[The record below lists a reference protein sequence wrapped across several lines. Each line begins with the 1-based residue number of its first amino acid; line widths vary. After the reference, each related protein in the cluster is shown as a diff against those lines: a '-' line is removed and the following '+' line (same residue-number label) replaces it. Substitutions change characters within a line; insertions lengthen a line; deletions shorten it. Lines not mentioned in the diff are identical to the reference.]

1 MNNGTLKCHC
11 IKRIVIFNFHEVF
24 LIMNLFQI
32 TSTGVLLL
40 GLTHIALAAQQVIRP
55 THMTE
60 HGLLLELTLPDF
72 DIETVAMTD
81 NALCHRLHITQ
92 SATTLTPGAPELP
105 VLGTLIQV
113 PKKGKVIAEIV
124 AIETATLPQVDLCPL
139 PTRQASSDG
148 EIKAKLIKDEKA
160 YQIDKF
166 FPEQI
171 VTLEAVGELRGVNVN
186 RLRIFPVQWHPLTE
200 ELRYITD
207 IQIQVHFEQPLERA
221 TRRAKHTEGHYDNLL
236 RNSLINYVS
245 GSAVASAKPQTPLQR
260 REKEIEK
267 GTEKTSVRTMNTADS
282 LRIETEREGMY
293 EINYQQLEALGLQ
306 PQFID
311 PKYLQLFHQGEE
323 VAIQVD
329 LGEDSTFNDKDSIK
343 FYAQNFEDNFTKTNV
358 YWLYWRKKG
367 LGQRIAQR
375 DGSVTDTTQVTE
387 TFHEQIHLEE
397 DKQEWLTAPGA
408 PEKDFEFWERI
419 NAGEI
424 KDYPFEL
431 PAPPVTDTQVL
442 IRVNLQ
448 GRSTAPPAPNHHTVI
463 RLNGEVIS
471 EERWDGETDF
481 IQEATVSAAL
491 FNKEE
496 NILTI
501 EMAEVEAIVDVIYLN
516 WIEIEYWRAL
526 TATSNHL
533 TFTLDGSGRT
543 PIRIS
548 DIRQPENMLI
558 YDVTHPNQVAEII
571 NFKIEETAENN
582 TYNLLFEDDVPER
595 KRYLI
600 FLDRKTNKPTQM
612 GTWQSTQLKNQR
624 QGADYIIITA
634 EEFRSTVEPL
644 GTLRR
649 QQGLRAKIVSVED
662 IYNEFNHGIYSPLA
676 IKAFLKYAY
685 EHWQPPAPTYVF
697 LVGDATISYNK
708 RANQENNRVPTY
720 LSFDSS
726 DGLTPDDSW
735 FVSLNDEDILP
746 DMLIGRIPG
755 NNPEIVTQLVHKI
768 VGFEQSTHKSAR
780 EILLVAD
787 GQEHFENLNENL
799 ATYVPAEFS
808 FDKIYLSDYLD
819 NVERDQRETKVNE
832 ATEDI
837 INSMN
842 EGILVSNY
850 IGHGATDRWSLT
862 GFFMSENVQE
872 LNNEEQLFFGLML
885 TCINGYFVRNEKDSL
900 AEEFLLVDG
909 GAIATFAPSNVSYA
923 WEDRILSEEIF
934 TILFEH
940 NNRELGTITTQAKIE
955 AFGRGTS
962 ENVIKMFTLFG
973 DPATRLKAW

>member
-1 MNNGTLKCHC
+1 
-11 IKRIVIFNFHEVF
+11 
-24 LIMNLFQI
+24 MNLFQI

-40 GLTHIALAAQQVIRP
+40 WLGLTHITLAAQQVIRP

-81 NALCHRLHITQ
+81 NALCHRLHMAQ

-113 PKKGKVIAEIV
+113 PKKGEVIAEIV
-124 AIETATLPQVDLCPL
+124 AVETATLPKMDLCPL

-186 RLRIFPVQWHPLTE
+186 RLRIFPFQWHPLTE

-207 IQIQVHFEQPLERA
+207 IQIQIHFEQPLERA
-221 TRRAKHTEGHYDNLL
+221 TRRAKPAEGHYDNLL

-245 GSAVASAKPQTPLQR
+245 GSAVASAKPQAQLQR
-260 REKEIEK
+260 REKEVEK
-267 GTEKTSVRTMNTADS
+267 ATEKTTVRTMNTADS
-282 LRIETEREGMY
+282 LRIEIEEEGMY
-293 EINYQQLEALGLQ
+293 ELDYQQLKELGLQ

-311 PKYLQLFHQGEE
+311 PKYLQLFHQDEE

-329 LGEDSTFNDKDSIK
+329 LGEDGAFNDRDSIK

-375 DGSVTDTTQVTE
+375 DGTVTDATQVTE
-387 TFHEQIHLEE
+387 VFYEQIHLEE
-397 DKQEWLTAPGA
+397 DRQEWLTAPGA

-419 NAGEI
+419 NAGEV

-431 PAPPVTDTQVL
+431 PAPPAADTQVL

-491 FNKEE
+491 FNKKE

-526 TATSNHL
+526 TAASNHF
-533 TFTLDGSGRT
+533 TFTLNGSGRT

-548 DIRQPENMLI
+548 DIRQPENMLV
-558 YDVTHPNQVAEII
+558 YDITHPNQVAEII
-571 NFKIEETAENN
+571 NFKIEETAEKK
-582 TYNLLFEDDVPER
+582 TYNLLFEDDVPEQ

-600 FLDRKTNKPTQM
+600 LLDRKTHKPRQM
-612 GTWQSTQLKNQR
+612 APWQPTRLKSKR
-624 QGADYIIITA
+624 QGADYILITA
-634 EEFRSTVEPL
+634 EEFRSAVEPL

-649 QQGLRAKIVSVED
+649 QQGLRAKIVSVEA

-685 EHWQPPAPTYVF
+685 EHWQAPAPTYVF
-697 LVGDATISYNK
+697 LVGDASISYNK
-708 RANQENNRVPTY
+708 RGSFKNNRVPTY
-720 LSFDSS
+720 LSYDSG

-735 FVSLNDEDILP
+735 FVSLDDEDILP
-746 DMLIGRIPG
+746 DMLVGRIPG
-755 NNPEIVTQLVHKI
+755 NSYEMVTQLVNKI
-768 VGFEQSTHKSAR
+768 VGFEQSTRKSAR
-780 EILLVAD
+780 EILLIAD
-787 GQEHFENLNENL
+787 SEEHFENLNENL
-799 ATYVPAEFS
+799 ATFVPAEFS
-808 FDKIYLSDYLD
+808 FDKIYLNDYFEG
-819 NVERDQRETKVNE
+819 VERDQRETKIDE

-837 INSMN
+837 IASMN

-850 IGHGATDRWSLT
+850 IGHGVVDRWSASKGL
-862 GFFMSENVQE
+862 FKAENVHVLANQ
-872 LNNEEQLFFGLML
+872 EQLFFALML
-885 TCINGYFVRNEKDSL
+885 TCINGYFVGGRESL
-900 AEEFLLVDG
+900 AEEFILAEG
-909 GAIATFAPSNVSYA
+909 GSIAAFAPSNVSYA

-934 TILFEH
+934 TVLFEQ

-973 DPATRLKAW
+973 DPATQLKAW